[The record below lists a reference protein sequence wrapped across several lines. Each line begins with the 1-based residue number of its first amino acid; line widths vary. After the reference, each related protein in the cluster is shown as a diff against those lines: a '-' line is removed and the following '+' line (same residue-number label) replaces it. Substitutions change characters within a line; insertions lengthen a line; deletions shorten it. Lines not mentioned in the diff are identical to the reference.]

1 MENKKFS
8 KLTILLASSLL
19 AFTSCKNYSKGQLYN
34 AGITQDAK
42 FNSCT
47 VNITIDEF
55 TKLGFDLGDSCDI
68 KFSNGY
74 EIKDV
79 PYYNGFYVKNS
90 YPVIVAYPSSTNIL
104 ITYNNTGIWDVAK
117 LSEQDTVSICLNTE
131 NKYLSTQE
139 ALGQAY
145 SVLREQYNSDEE
157 FSNFRSLKGGSL
169 KENLV
174 YRGASPVD
182 NSRKR
187 AKITDNLLKTYKIN
201 SIVDLADSEEDMQGY
216 FKESNFDSEY
226 TKTLYENNN
235 VALLNMGSSYDSL
248 PYKQSVVK
256 GFMHMLE
263 TEGPYYIHCMEGKD
277 RTGFVCMLLEALMG
291 SSYAEMRDDYMKTY
305 ENYYKITEVR
315 TNEKYNAIVDLY
327 FDSFMET
334 LSGISDKDSLKNID
348 YTTYAKEYL
357 IEGGMSGDKIND
369 LIGLLSK

>member
-8 KLTILLASSLL
+8 KLTILLTSSLI

-117 LSEQDTVSICLNTE
+117 LSEQDTVNICLNTE

-226 TKTLYENNN
+226 TKTLYENNK

-334 LSGISDKDSLKNID
+334 LSGISDKESLKNVD